1 MKNVLIVGGTSG
13 IGLSI
18 ALNLNEVK
26 NVYVLGRHQPDY
38 ELPDHIS
45 YHFFDLQSFNLNSL
59 DKFCDIDTLIISAGF
74 GKLGLF
80 SEITDQE
87 IQDYFAVNTVGI
99 IRIIRHF
106 YDKLLETPNFYCAVI
121 GSISGFMSSPF
132 FSVYAA
138 TKASLRIFI
147 ESVNIELE
155 KGNSSN
161 RILHVAP
168 GAIKGTAF
176 AGGKNFPEQT
186 VDLANQIIDKIKAKE
201 DLFIPKYEEI
211 FKGVLERSFQDFRE
225 AGRQSYEYKKSSDR
239 LSD

>member
-1 MKNVLIVGGTSG
+1 MRNVLIVGGTSG

-18 ALNLNEVK
+18 ALNLQEVE
-26 NVYVLGRHQPDY
+26 NIYILGRH
-38 ELPDHIS
+38 LPDHQLPDYIS
-45 YHFFDLQSFNLNSL
+45 YHFFDMKSFNLDFL
-59 DKFCDIDTLIISAGF
+59 EKFNHVDTLILSTGI
-74 GKLGLF
+74 GKLELF
-80 SEITDQE
+80 ENITDQE
-87 IQDYFAVNTVGI
+87 IQEYFTVNTVGV
-99 IRIIRHF
+99 IRIIKHF
-106 YDKLLETPNFYCAVI
+106 YTKLLASPNFYCAVI

-132 FSVYAA
+132 FSVYSA

-186 VDLANQIIDKIKAKE
+186 AELANQIICKIYNKE

-211 FKGVLERSFQDFRE
+211 FKAVLERAFEDFRE
-225 AGRQSYEYKKSSDR
+225 AGRQSYEYKKISGR
-239 LSD
+239 ILE